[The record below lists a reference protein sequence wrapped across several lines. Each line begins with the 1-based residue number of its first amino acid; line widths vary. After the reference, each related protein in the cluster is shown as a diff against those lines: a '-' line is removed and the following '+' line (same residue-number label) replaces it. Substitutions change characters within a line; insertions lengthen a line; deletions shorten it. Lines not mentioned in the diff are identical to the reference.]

1 MLVKSIRLKNFRN
14 YKEALFKDFEKIN
27 VFIGKNAQGKTN
39 FIEALFFLI
48 RAKSF
53 KNAKDTELI
62 SFNEDF
68 CEVEGIISLKNVE
81 NSFKIQISRY
91 DGKKYF
97 LNDKE
102 VILKNYKK
110 AISPVVFKPDDLY
123 IVKNS
128 PQDRRKY
135 IDDILISID
144 SIYAY
149 NLSSYKKILFERNKI
164 LKDYNKNLKLLDI
177 YDIQLAKYGSK
188 ILIDRLKF
196 LKNLE
201 EFSKKYYKDL
211 SKDDFKIL
219 YLSTIPPKKSL
230 EDTVDMYIKI
240 LKTVRNRDL
249 DLKITTIGPH
259 RDDID
264 FKINDRSVKTYGSQ
278 GEIRSVVLS
287 LKLGELKLLT
297 LKNNINPILLLD
309 DVFSELDSER
319 RNYLFNSIRD
329 IQTFI
334 TSTSAEN
341 LKFNEAKYYLI
352 ENGTYKEKKWQ
363 IIGIMVLMI
372 LRF

>member
-48 RAKSF
+48 KAKSF

-352 ENGTYKEKKWQ
+352 ENGTYKEIKWQ

>member
-319 RNYLFNSIRD
+319 RNYLFNSIKD

-352 ENGTYKEKKWQ
+352 ENGTYKEIKWQ

>member
-219 YLSTIPPKKSL
+219 YLSTIPLKKSL

-352 ENGTYKEKKWQ
+352 ENGTYKEIKWQ

>member
-135 IDDILISID
+135 IDDILVSID

>member
-39 FIEALFFLI
+39 FVEALFFLI

-352 ENGTYKEKKWQ
+352 ENGTYKEIKWQ

>member
-352 ENGTYKEKKWQ
+352 ENGSYKEIKWQ

>member
-319 RNYLFNSIRD
+319 RNYLFNSIKD

-352 ENGTYKEKKWQ
+352 ENGTYKEKK
-363 IIGIMVLMI
+363 
-372 LRF
+372 

>member
-135 IDDILISID
+135 IDDILVSID

-352 ENGTYKEKKWQ
+352 ENGTYKEIKWQ

>member
-352 ENGTYKEKKWQ
+352 ENGTYKEIKWQ

>member
-297 LKNNINPILLLD
+297 LKNNTNPILLLD

-352 ENGTYKEKKWQ
+352 ENGTYKEIKWQ